1 MLRASDHLQA
11 KYSVPDYGK
20 TIRSF
25 NFADG
30 VAWVNFVNG
39 ELTDPYASLPKVF
52 GIDFIDRLSDEDDLK
67 DGGAAM
73 MAYARLQFEDMSDAE
88 REAIC
93 AALKRY
99 CELDTLAMV
108 MIYEGWREMVK

>member
-1 MLRASDHLQA
+1 M
-11 KYSVPDYGK
+11 YG
-20 TIRSF
+20 TEIPSL
-25 NFADG
+25 NFTEG
-30 VAWVNFVNG
+30 KVWVTFDNG
-39 ELTDPYASLPKVF
+39 KLKDPYSSLPRVF
-52 GIDFIDRLSDEDDLK
+52 GDDLLDRLSEEDELK

-73 MAYARLQFEDMSDAE
+73 IAYARLQFEDMSDSE
-88 REAIC
+88 RGAIT